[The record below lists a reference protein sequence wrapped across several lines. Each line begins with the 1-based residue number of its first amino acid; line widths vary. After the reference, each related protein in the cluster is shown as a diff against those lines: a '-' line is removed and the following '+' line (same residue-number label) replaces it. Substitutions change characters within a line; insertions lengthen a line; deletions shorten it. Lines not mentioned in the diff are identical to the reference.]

1 MQKTSHQLLTVVEA
15 AARTGRKVST
25 WRRDILLRRIPYV
38 KLGRSVRIPVEVV
51 DRLIRDGWREAVDS
65 GDVVTPL
72 SPAHSK
78 APHGGVRE
86 AAMGVCEVSMRTTEG
101 PRRRVWNPH
110 RRRSRQAP
118 DLV

>member
-38 KLGRSVRIPVEVV
+38 KLGRSVRIPIEVV

-65 GDVVTPL
+65 RHVVTPPCHQL
-72 SPAHSK
+72 TRRH
-78 APHGGVRE
+78 R
-86 AAMGVCEVSMRTTEG
+86 MEG
-101 PRRRVWNPH
+101 
-110 RRRSRQAP
+110 
-118 DLV
+118 

>member
-1 MQKTSHQLLTVVEA
+1 MQKNSHQLLTIVEA

-65 GDVVTPL
+65 GDVVTPKSNRSL
-72 SPAHSK
+72 EGTAWRSQ
-78 APHGGVRE
+78 GGSN
-86 AAMGVCEVSMRTTEG
+86 GS
-101 PRRRVWNPH
+101 
-110 RRRSRQAP
+110 
-118 DLV
+118 L

>member
-1 MQKTSHQLLTVVEA
+1 MQKNSHQLLTVFEA

-72 SPAHSK
+72 ATSSLEGTAWRSE
-78 APHGGVRE
+78 GGTNGSARDTV
-86 AAMGVCEVSMRTTEG
+86 
-101 PRRRVWNPH
+101 
-110 RRRSRQAP
+110 
-118 DLV
+118 

>member
-1 MQKTSHQLLTVVEA
+1 MQKNSHQLLTIVEA

-65 GDVVTPL
+65 GDVVTHKSNRSL
-72 SPAHSK
+72 EGTAWRSQ
-78 APHGGVRE
+78 GGSN
-86 AAMGVCEVSMRTTEG
+86 GS
-101 PRRRVWNPH
+101 
-110 RRRSRQAP
+110 
-118 DLV
+118 L